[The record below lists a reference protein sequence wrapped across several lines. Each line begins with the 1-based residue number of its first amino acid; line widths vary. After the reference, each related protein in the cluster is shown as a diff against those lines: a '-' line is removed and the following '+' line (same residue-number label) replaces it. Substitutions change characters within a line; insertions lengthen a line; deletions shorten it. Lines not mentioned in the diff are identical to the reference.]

1 LPGRPRK
8 QRKERPHRRAIPGP
22 VPPQEELSRQCA
34 LTREVKPVEDLI
46 RFVVSPDGAVVP
58 DTDAKAEGRGVW
70 VSLGQKA
77 VAEAV
82 KKKAFAKSLKANVE
96 VPGDLA
102 DLTRLRLEQR
112 LTQALSM
119 ARKAGQIL
127 TGATKVK
134 AAIESGEVIALLTAT
149 DAAADGR
156 QKLLG
161 SLKGFTMAAQE
172 AGFGVD
178 DVPHLELLDSDQL
191 GLALGLENVIH
202 AALVKGAAAEAA
214 LKRAQR
220 LARYIAN

>member
-1 LPGRPRK
+1 M
-8 QRKERPHRRAIPGP
+8 A
-22 VPPQEELSRQCA
+22 
-34 LTREVKPVEDLI
+34 DLI
-46 RFVVSPDGAVVP
+46 RFVVSPDGEVVP
-58 DTDAKAEGRGVW
+58 DTDARAEGRGVW
-70 VSLGQKA
+70 VTLGYRA
-77 VAEAV
+77 VTEAV
-82 KKKAFAKSLKANVE
+82 KKKAFQKSLKANVG

-102 DLTRLRLEQR
+102 DLTRLRLGQR

-119 ARKAGQIL
+119 ARKAGQIV

-134 AAIESGEVIALLTAT
+134 AAIESGAVVALLTAT

-156 QKLLG
+156 QKLVG
-161 SLKGFTMAAQE
+161 SLKGFTMAAKE
-172 AGFGVD
+172 AGLGVE

>member
-1 LPGRPRK
+1 
-8 QRKERPHRRAIPGP
+8 
-22 VPPQEELSRQCA
+22 VPPKQELSRQCA
-34 LTREVKPVEDLI
+34 LTREIKPVADLI
-46 RFVVSPDGAVVP
+46 RFVVSPDGEVVP
-58 DTDAKAEGRGVW
+58 DTDARAEGRGVW
-70 VSLGQKA
+70 VTLGHKA
-77 VAEAV
+77 VTEAV
-82 KKKAFAKSLKANVE
+82 KKKAFAKSFKANVG

-102 DLTRLRLEQR
+102 ELTRQRLEQR

-119 ARKAGQIL
+119 ARKAGQIV

-156 QKLLG
+156 QKLVG
-161 SLKGFTMAAQE
+161 SLKGYTMAAQE
-172 AGFGVD
+172 AGLEVD
-178 DVPHLELLDSDQL
+178 EVPHLELLDSDQL

-220 LARYIAN
+220 LARYITN